1 MLFYAVPLY
10 FLVFIGWLIYAGL
23 IKRNLK
29 QNLPLVYFGG
39 VFSVIWV
46 VITIISFT

>member
-10 FLVFIGWLIYAGL
+10 LIAFAGWLIYAGL
-23 IKRNLK
+23 IKKNIK
-29 QNLPLVYFGG
+29 QNLPMVYFGG

-46 VITIISFT
+46 AIFLFSI